1 MFLSL
6 CALRCCKRHITF
18 PRQSGKENFF
28 KKDFSFSCPL
38 PKWGSLSYAAIYESV
53 LCAYSSTTVHL
64 KSANAEVLGLSQG
77 AQALQYMSS
86 PLQFSWQLLY
96 LNIMRCVLLMLRHL
110 LWQQRCANDMNNM
123 LFSIFISSV
132 FDTSHLCYFCW
143 ISEHC
148 RVQRWFSFLTP
159 NRGPTPLD
167 PAEDFPYY
175 RQRHM
180 IVHCQ
185 ALEFCS

>member
-6 CALRCCKRHITF
+6 WALRCCKRHITF

-28 KKDFSFSCPL
+28 KKDFSFLCPL
-38 PKWGSLSYAAIYESV
+38 AKWGSLSYAAIYESV

-110 LWQQRCANDMNNM
+110 LRQQRCANDMNNM

-132 FDTSHLCYFCW
+132 FDTYVISAEFLNTAEYRDDLASWPPTGDLHHW
-143 ISEHC
+143 ILLRTSPIIGNAI
-148 RVQRWFSFLTP
+148 WS
-159 NRGPTPLD
+159 
-167 PAEDFPYY
+167 Y
-175 RQRHM
+175 
-180 IVHCQ
+180 IVRP
-185 ALEFCS
+185 